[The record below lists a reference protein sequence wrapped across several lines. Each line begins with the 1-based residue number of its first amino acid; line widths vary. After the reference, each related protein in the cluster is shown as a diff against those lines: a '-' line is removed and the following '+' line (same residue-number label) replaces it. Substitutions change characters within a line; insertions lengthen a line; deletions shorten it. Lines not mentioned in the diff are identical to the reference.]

1 MKRIKTRWDLQS
13 PESRSTANLEDN
25 TKRFKKKRWGNM
37 WEQEEPIVGRTIPEK
52 NNKQLNC
59 TTKMKIDVVT
69 LDKEERSKGMGFM
82 KRVEEKWDQKYPEYH
97 QASWQKLRD
106 DAVWFKKEP
115 ELINL
120 ILVGK
125 GEEQPQDQGQQ
136 QEGEEEQI
144 DFERA
149 IVNQVNI
156 DEDKQ
161 VKNSDM
167 VAERIELSRK
177 EFTEED
183 QNLKEMFII
192 Q

>member
-1 MKRIKTRWDLQS
+1 
-13 PESRSTANLEDN
+13 
-25 TKRFKKKRWGNM
+25 
-37 WEQEEPIVGRTIPEK
+37 
-52 NNKQLNC
+52 
-59 TTKMKIDVVT
+59 MKIDVVT

-106 DAVWFKKEP
+106 DAVRFKKEP

-136 QEGEEEQI
+136 QGGEEEQI